1 MATWNNSVITN
12 AGLELLEQSLSG
24 DGIVISRAA
33 LGGGTVDV
41 SALVDQTALTD
52 PLVGTTVVISSQKP
66 LSGSSG
72 REIKLQIRNTGLSA
86 AATFKQVGIFAACG
100 GVEVLFAISQD
111 ESGEEIP
118 SAAEYPDFMEEFTAA
133 VAISQTYGVTVEV
146 SSLAFVTKAELE
158 ESLSGKSDSGHKHT
172 TSDISD
178 LPKLG
183 TAAQKNAGDFVDAA
197 DKNAQTLIPA
207 GSDIPAWLWAN
218 AKKYTRY
225 YSKYASSNSYV
236 NAPPHMLSGSEH
248 IAYYWFDGMNVTA
261 IGECGMMYVGMLISG
276 VFSGWSPARSGKN
289 ELENPDFKVN
299 QRGRNIY
306 SYSVASG
313 SIDGGFSVD
322 NWIMSI
328 VGRGNSGS
336 YNAETHILSGS
347 VLDKNGYYA
356 NLYQLIENPV
366 RFAGKTL
373 TFSAGM
379 SELDQPALIQI
390 WRTEGTTTAGVAATP
405 YNLEAD
411 KVLTFTMP
419 SDLTEASKIRVVLQT
434 RGSVKLDWAKLEL
447 GSAATPFVPPDPAT
461 ELLRCQRYYCKY
473 PVVKY
478 GALGIAL
485 AQNAAAA
492 KVTLF
497 LPAVMRNLP
506 TISADIGS
514 IELYDGINSHSVTD
528 VSVSLNS
535 GNCETLLLTSSGLEA
550 GKSYFFRATDD
561 TSLSFSAEL

>member
-236 NAPPHMLSGSEH
+236 NAPPHMQSGSEH

-261 IGECGMMYVGMLISG
+261 IGECGMMYAGILISG
-276 VFSGWSPARSGKN
+276 VFSGWSPTRSGKN
-289 ELENPDFKVN
+289 ELDNPDFRIN
-299 QRGRNIY
+299 QRGQAEYTSGYTVDRWY
-306 SYSVASG
+306 SPGKCSAAPISG
-313 SIDGGFSVD
+313 G
-322 NWIMSI
+322 
-328 VGRGNSGS
+328 
-336 YNAETHILSGS
+336 
-347 VLDKNGYYA
+347 
-356 NLYQLIENPV
+356 
-366 RFAGKTL
+366 
-373 TFSAGM
+373 
-379 SELDQPALIQI
+379 
-390 WRTEGTTTAGVAATP
+390 
-405 YNLEAD
+405 
-411 KVLTFTMP
+411 
-419 SDLTEASKIRVVLQT
+419 
-434 RGSVKLDWAKLEL
+434 VKLTSTVTASSTTHAFWQNFEFPLPPGKYTLSL
-447 GSAATPFVPPDPAT
+447 KAADVTGVWTARIRTVTAAGDYVDSYYTPRLQA
-461 ELLRCQRYYCKY
+461 
-473 PVVKY
+473 
-478 GALGIAL
+478 
-485 AQNAAAA
+485 
-492 KVTLF
+492 
-497 LPAVMRNLP
+497 
-506 TISADIGS
+506 
-514 IELYDGINSHSVTD
+514 GINSVTVD
-528 VSVSLNS
+528 LPDSEYISAVSVSLNKGIEIGDS
-535 GNCETLLLTSSGLEA
+535 LTIEWMKLENGSATLFVHPDLATELE
-550 GKSYFFRATDD
+550 KCQRYYQMRTTNDIDPLDLRPSMRTITDIKAVEGGYAYVAD
-561 TSLSFSAEL
+561 L

>member
-236 NAPPHMLSGSEH
+236 NAPPHMQSGSEH

-289 ELENPDFKVN
+289 ELDNPDFRIN
-299 QRGRNIY
+299 QRGQAEYTSGYTVDRWY
-306 SYSVASG
+306 SPGKCSAAPISG
-313 SIDGGFSVD
+313 G
-322 NWIMSI
+322 
-328 VGRGNSGS
+328 
-336 YNAETHILSGS
+336 
-347 VLDKNGYYA
+347 
-356 NLYQLIENPV
+356 
-366 RFAGKTL
+366 
-373 TFSAGM
+373 
-379 SELDQPALIQI
+379 
-390 WRTEGTTTAGVAATP
+390 
-405 YNLEAD
+405 
-411 KVLTFTMP
+411 
-419 SDLTEASKIRVVLQT
+419 
-434 RGSVKLDWAKLEL
+434 VKLTSTVTASSTTHAFWQDFEFPLPPGKYTLSL
-447 GSAATPFVPPDPAT
+447 KAADVTGVWTARIRTVTAAGDYVDSYYTPRLQA
-461 ELLRCQRYYCKY
+461 
-473 PVVKY
+473 
-478 GALGIAL
+478 
-485 AQNAAAA
+485 
-492 KVTLF
+492 
-497 LPAVMRNLP
+497 
-506 TISADIGS
+506 
-514 IELYDGINSHSVTD
+514 GINSVTVD
-528 VSVSLNS
+528 LPDSEYISAVSVSLNKGIEIGDS
-535 GNCETLLLTSSGLEA
+535 LTIEWMKLENGSATLFVHPDLATELE
-550 GKSYFFRATDD
+550 KCQRFYQIRSTNDIDPLDLRPSMRTITDIKAVEGGYAYVAD
-561 TSLSFSAEL
+561 L